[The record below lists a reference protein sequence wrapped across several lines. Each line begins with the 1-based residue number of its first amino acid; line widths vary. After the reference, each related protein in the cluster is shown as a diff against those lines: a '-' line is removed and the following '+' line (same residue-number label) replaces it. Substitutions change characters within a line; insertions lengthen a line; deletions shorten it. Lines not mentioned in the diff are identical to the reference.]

1 MNVVTRPGGSLA
13 TRPLHFIWLVDASG
27 SMAHDGKIQALNT
40 AIREAIPPL
49 RQVAADNPVA
59 EVLVRA
65 VRFATSAS
73 WHVGDPTPAD
83 RFTWPDIS
91 ADGRTDLGQALRLV
105 AGAVRVPPMSEHALQ
120 PVLVLVSDGMP
131 TDDYKAGLA
140 ELCAQPWGER
150 SKRMAVAIGQDAA
163 RDVLE
168 EFIGD
173 EGGQV
178 LEANSADALVNQIRW
193 ASTVALQSAVSPAL
207 RADGPRGAGPHVP
220 IPGDS
225 APGAGPGADV
235 W

>member
-1 MNVVTRPGGSLA
+1 
-13 TRPLHFIWLVDASG
+13 
-27 SMAHDGKIQALNT
+27 MAHDGKIQALNT
-40 AIREAIPPL
+40 AIREALPPL

-65 VRFATSAS
+65 VRFGTSAS
-73 WHVGDPTPAD
+73 WHVPDPTPVD
-83 RFTWPDIS
+83 RFTWPDVI

-131 TDDYKAGLA
+131 TDDYKSGLA
-140 ELCAQPWGER
+140 ELRAQPWGER
-150 SKRMAVAIGQDAA
+150 AMRLAVAIGQDAA

-168 EFIGD
+168 EFIGV

-193 ASTVALQSAVSPAL
+193 ASTVALQAAVAPPARAGGAESAA
-207 RADGPRGAGPHVP
+207 RQIP
-220 IPGDS
+220 IPRDP
-225 APGAGPGADV
+225 APGSGSGADV